1 MSQSY
6 PCAGCNAD
14 LKWSPGDGQLVC
26 PYCGTANDLGGTEQS
41 QVVEEE
47 DLGSMLAAAPVGW
60 SAEVSEFKCGQ
71 CGAFTTV
78 EPHVTVSSCAFCGT
92 TQLDLQPQEGEVLQ
106 PKSLLP
112 FAVERSMARRG
123 FGAWVKSLWFR
134 PSDLKRMARL
144 DALKGVYIPVFTFD
158 MKTRTPWTAT
168 AGHHYYVNVPDG
180 KGGTRRERRTRWVPA
195 SGTIRRDFDD
205 WMVPATS
212 GLSHELFKG
221 LLPYDTSALVPYD
234 SRYLAGF
241 VAERYQINLETA
253 WDTGRSEM
261 AGVIHSLVVSDI
273 PGDTYRNLDYD
284 IRAWD
289 KTFKHCLVPV
299 WIAAYRYKDKVYRYL
314 VNGVTGARHGTAPYS
329 WVKIT
334 GAVLAVAGL
343 VGALVW
349 WIDKA

>member
-158 MKTRTPWTAT
+158 MKTRTPWTCLLYTSPSPRDAT
-168 AGHHYYVNVPDG
+168 
-180 KGGTRRERRTRWVPA
+180 
-195 SGTIRRDFDD
+195 
-205 WMVPATS
+205 
-212 GLSHELFKG
+212 LSRM
-221 LLPYDTSALVPYD
+221 PSSA
-234 SRYLAGF
+234 
-241 VAERYQINLETA
+241 
-253 WDTGRSEM
+253 
-261 AGVIHSLVVSDI
+261 
-273 PGDTYRNLDYD
+273 
-284 IRAWD
+284 
-289 KTFKHCLVPV
+289 
-299 WIAAYRYKDKVYRYL
+299 
-314 VNGVTGARHGTAPYS
+314 
-329 WVKIT
+329 
-334 GAVLAVAGL
+334 
-343 VGALVW
+343 
-349 WIDKA
+349 